1 MTLLTMAAL
10 LFCSGAVSGCETAV
24 FSLKA
29 LERRTLSE
37 RNRSVAALLAR
48 PSRLLVSLLLANLII
63 NVGYFTLSASLSLRY
78 VEQGHSGL
86 AVAVAA
92 ASLGGMVVGGEI
104 IPKMFALTGG
114 PATVAR
120 MAPALSVLSF
130 VLAPAVLV
138 GSWVTEA
145 LEGLLFRSRQP
156 RAVSSSDI
164 KVILGDDRKT
174 GSYRGVELALLNDVI
189 DFGERK
195 AKALM
200 VSRVDMTV
208 LDMRED
214 REHWVEVM
222 SSSPH
227 TDYPVIDGAPDA
239 LVGVINAARFLLEPG
254 LSREALLEPA
264 MLAPLGIGAER
275 LVLRMID
282 ERQRLASLLDEF
294 GGVAGVVG
302 QAQLS
307 RELLGELEPSAAGP
321 VEHLSD
327 GAALVSGQCPVHRL
341 EEELGLALQARRA
354 GTVGGAVAEAL
365 AAVPRRGDEL
375 RLEGWRLRVL
385 SMRGHRVDRLFVIP
399 ESSGRSG
406 EQGTAS

>member
-37 RNRSVAALLAR
+37 RNRAVAALLAR

-78 VEQGHSGL
+78 VEQGHTGL

-92 ASLGGMVVGGEI
+92 ISLGGMVVGGEI
-104 IPKMFALTGG
+104 VPKMFALTGG

-156 RAVSSSDI
+156 RAVNSSDI
-164 KVILGDDRKT
+164 KVILGEGRKS

-208 LDMRED
+208 LDMRD
-214 REHWVEVM
+214 NRNHWVEVM

-282 ERQRLASLLDEF
+282 ERQRLAILLDEF

-307 RELLGELEPSAAGP
+307 RELLGEIEPSAAGP

-385 SMRGHRVDRLFVIP
+385 SMRGHRVDRLFVTP
-399 ESSGRSG
+399 ESTGRG
-406 EQGTAS
+406 GDKGTAS